1 MIKTSDIQTQ
11 TQTHIMD
18 FETNPELQR
27 VQTPPRC
34 RQTKTDYEKEK
45 YMENELKHHRARVK
59 RDGQKK
65 QRAERAN
72 QRQAKTSGN
81 WARMSTV
88 VSSTR
93 PTNRAGGSI
102 YLDPLFQQTE
112 QEKIVQ
118 DEEVLKRQLSLQ
130 FDQKTK
136 EKKEKKKS
144 KRSKRSGK
152 NNKH

>member
-1 MIKTSDIQTQ
+1 MINTSTTTPQTQ
-11 TQTHIMD
+11 TMD
-18 FETNPELQR
+18 FETNPATQR
-27 VQTPPRC
+27 MQTPPRR
-34 RQTKTDYEKEK
+34 RQNKTDYEREK
-45 YMENELKHHRARVK
+45 YMENELKRQRAQVK

-65 QRAERAN
+65 QRAARAKR
-72 QRQAKTSGN
+72 RQVKTSGN
-81 WARMSTV
+81 WTCMSTV

-102 YLDPLFQQTE
+102 YLDPQFQQTE
-112 QEKIVQ
+112 HDKKVQ

-130 FDQKTK
+130 FDQK
-136 EKKEKKKS
+136 KKEKKKS